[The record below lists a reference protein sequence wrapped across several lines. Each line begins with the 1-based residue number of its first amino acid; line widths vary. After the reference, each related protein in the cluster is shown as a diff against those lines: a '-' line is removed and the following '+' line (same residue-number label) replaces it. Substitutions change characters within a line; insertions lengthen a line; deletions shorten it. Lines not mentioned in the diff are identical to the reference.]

1 MPEDAEGALLLQKG
15 TFCVRIAIVR
25 TEDRKWLTQVDEHEP
40 YAGDPALSQR
50 KSGRTLLYFV
60 RTNNR
65 MAISKDKK
73 REIVA
78 KLTDALKEASSIAFV
93 GFSKLTVKDA
103 SKLRAELSQKD
114 VKYYVAKKT
123 LLRRVLEAQGYEGTM
138 PELPG
143 EVAVAWT
150 NGDEVT
156 APARGVYEFG
166 KKMKGALALLGGVFE
181 GAFLDAKNMTAI
193 ATIPPMP
200 VLRGMFANIIN
211 SPIQRFAISLA
222 EVVKTKN

>member
-1 MPEDAEGALLLQKG
+1 
-15 TFCVRIAIVR
+15 
-25 TEDRKWLTQVDEHEP
+25 
-40 YAGDPALSQR
+40 
-50 KSGRTLLYFV
+50 
-60 RTNNR
+60 

-73 REIVA
+73 VAILA
-78 KLTDALKEASSIAFV
+78 KLTDAFKEATSVAFV

-103 SKLRAELSQKD
+103 SELRKQLKTAG

-123 LLRRVLEAQGYEGTM
+123 LIRKALGQNGYTGEI

-150 NGDEVT
+150 AEDVT

-166 KKMKGALALLGGVFE
+166 RKLKGALTLLGGVFE
-181 GAFLDAKNMTAI
+181 GAYADALKIVAI

-211 SPIQRFAISLA
+211 SPRQRFAIALN
-222 EVVKTKN
+222 EVAKTKN